1 MKNEDFFNLS
11 SDIMCVINENN
22 NIEHANKSWER
33 ILGYKSKE
41 IESINF
47 TKLIHPDDVDKTLK
61 DIETLKNKGE
71 IANSINRYKKS
82 NGEFCHLEWRA
93 TYHNNK
99 IYATAREV
107 SEKIRIKNKLKSS
120 EENFKNFF
128 ETMDSMAFV
137 GDEKG
142 NIIYVNKKVEERL
155 NYNKEELVGKHL
167 LELHQK
173 EKRNEAE
180 KNLST
185 LLINK
190 KGKCLLPLVTKEGN
204 LVPVDTR
211 IWLGE
216 WNHKKCI
223 YATSK
228 DLTIEQENLQ
238 KFNKI
243 FKNNP
248 ASIAIND
255 IETGEFIEV
264 NDNLL
269 KLFGYKK
276 EEVVG
281 KTIRDLGTII
291 DDEKNSYIE
300 KEIQENGRVEN
311 VEVKYRKKNG
321 EEGYGLI
328 FGETIETGSK
338 KFILNI
344 MVDITKEIKTAQA
357 LEYKNEFL
365 YILME
370 ISFRFI
376 NYSYNESENFID
388 DSLATIGNFVEAD
401 RVYIFDY
408 DFKNETT
415 SNTFEWCRKGIE
427 PQIEYLQDIPIDI
440 IYSWVRRHKKGKIIR
455 IPEVS
460 SYKSEDKVKEILESQ
475 NIKSVLSVPMFDN
488 GECIGF
494 VGFDSVIN
502 YKKYKHNEIHLLKL
516 FAQAL
521 VDIRKKEKKE
531 KKLINTIEEKSI
543 LMREIHHRVKNNL
556 QLVSSLLYLQS
567 SYIQDPKVKK
577 VLKDTENRVK
587 SMAILHEKIYRTKE
601 LNNLNFKD
609 YIEEIIKE
617 LLISYKIDK
626 KIKLDADIKDID
638 LNIDK
643 AINCGLIVNELIT
656 NSIQHAFNDVEK
668 GKIKIKILQEADKVF
683 INISDDGSGF
693 KEDYEDVKTKSLGL
707 QIVESLVKQLK
718 GTIKKENSHG
728 TKFTIQFKN

>member
-11 SDIMCVINENN
+11 LDMMCVINENN
-22 NIEHANKSWER
+22 KIEHANKSWER
-33 ILGYKSKE
+33 ILGYKLKE

-47 TKLIHPDDVDKTLK
+47 TKLIHPEDVDKTLK

-71 IANSINRYKKS
+71 ITNSINRYNKS
-82 NGEFCHLEWRA
+82 SGEFCHLEWRA
-93 TYHNNK
+93 TYHNKK
-99 IYATAREV
+99 IYAIAREV

-128 ETMDSMAFV
+128 DTMNIMAFV
-137 GDEKG
+137 GDENRK
-142 NIIYVNKKVEERL
+142 IIYVNNKVEERL
-155 NYNKEELVGKHL
+155 AY
-167 LELHQK
+167 
-173 EKRNEAE
+173 R
-180 KNLST
+180 
-185 LLINK
+185 
-190 KGKCLLPLVTKEGN
+190 
-204 LVPVDTR
+204 
-211 IWLGE
+211 
-216 WNHKKCI
+216 
-223 YATSK
+223 
-228 DLTIEQENLQ
+228 
-238 KFNKI
+238 
-243 FKNNP
+243 
-248 ASIAIND
+248 
-255 IETGEFIEV
+255 
-264 NDNLL
+264 
-269 KLFGYKK
+269 K
-276 EEVVG
+276 EEVIG
-281 KTIRDLGTII
+281 KTIRDLGIII

-300 KEIQENGRVEN
+300 KEIQKNGRVEN
-311 VEVKYRKKNG
+311 IEAKYKKKNG
-321 EEGYGLI
+321 EEGHGLI
-328 FGETIETGSK
+328 FGETIETGDK
-338 KFILNI
+338 KFVLNI
-344 MVDITKEIKTAQA
+344 MVDITKEIKTAHA
-357 LEYKNEFL
+357 IEYKNEFL
-365 YILME
+365 YIL
-370 ISFRFI
+370 IKIFFRSI
-376 NYSYNESENFID
+376 NYSYDESENFID
-388 DSLATIGNFVEAD
+388 DSLATIGKFVEAD

-415 SNTFEWCRKGIE
+415 SNTYEWCRNGIE

-440 IYSWVRRHKKGKIIR
+440 IYSWFKIHKKGKIIR

-475 NIKSVLSVPMFDN
+475 NIKSILSVPMFDN

-502 YKKYKHNEIHLLKL
+502 QKKYKHNEIHLLKL

-531 KKLINTIEEKSI
+531 KELINTIEEKSI

-556 QLVSSLLYLQS
+556 QLVTSLLFLQS
-567 SYIQDPKVKK
+567 TYIEDDKVKK
-577 VLKDTENRVK
+577 VLKDTENRVR

-601 LNNLNFKD
+601 ISNINLKE

-617 LLISYKIDK
+617 LLISYKTDK
-626 KIKLDADIKDID
+626 KIKLYADIKDVD

-656 NSIQHAFNDVEK
+656 NSIQHAFNDIEK
-668 GKIKIKILQEADKVF
+668 GKIKIKILQEADEVF

-693 KEDYEDVKTKSLGL
+693 REDYEDVKTKSLGL